1 MTKLTRKQ
9 EKTIQPKLKTY
20 AEKEEARQEMLDQV
34 DQFIKNGGEIQAVEQ
49 GATALRYGKTT
60 KWRQEL
66 ADKGKS
72 GAASTHKK

>member
-1 MTKLTRKQ
+1 
-9 EKTIQPKLKTY
+9 
-20 AEKEEARQEMLDQV
+20 MLDQV

-49 GATALRYGKTT
+49 GATALRYGKTI